1 MLDTER
7 LCIGCMN
14 DSGGEK
20 ICSICGYDQT
30 TKNDTDYLPARS
42 WINDRYLVG
51 RVLEHNGEG
60 VTYIGWDNSTDS
72 IVNIR
77 EYFPSGAAKRNHDCS
92 VSIIEGNEFTFN
104 EGIMSF
110 LELHRKLSALDDLPC
125 LMPTADVFEFG
136 GTAYAVSKAVSGIP
150 LREFLIRNGGD
161 LKWEQAR
168 PLFLP
173 LITTVQGMHEA
184 GIIHRGISPDTIYVG
199 RDGKLRL
206 GGICT
211 RAVRVSGSNLP
222 IQLFPGFSAV
232 EQYGYDVSHRD
243 GEHTDVYGMAATLF
257 RVLMGKAPTDV
268 AERISNDNMQIPT
281 RYAEIIPKYVLSA
294 LANALQIMPTD
305 RLQTIDEFRLALTP
319 VSSDYTNPF
328 TPAPKPAAAGNG
340 QAKAVGTASAKPAA
354 EKTADKPTKGSGKKY
369 AIVSSAVTAAIFI
382 ILAIIVY
389 FALGLGGNNGTGE
402 GSSSS
407 SKPVQTPPSQP
418 ESVVS
423 VPAES
428 GEKLYQVPDLKG
440 KKYADVITNIDY
452 TTLFEFEVADK
463 EFSDEYE
470 RGYII
475 SQEQT
480 SDQTVKKGTVIKI
493 VVSLGPKTT
502 TLPSSIIGKTYDE
515 AVFELLKLGFNYDN
529 IEKLEVYEPDSKAG
543 VVVDV
548 EPGVNEKYDRDIG
561 ITLRVNTYTGEE
573 EDTSSVSS
581 KVPEDNS
588 SKTSS
593 QE

>member
-30 TKNDTDYLPARS
+30 TKNNTDYLPARS

-77 EYFPSGAAKRNHDCS
+77 EYFPSGAARRNADRS
-92 VSIIEGNEFTFN
+92 VSITQGNEFTFN

-110 LELHRKLSALDDLPC
+110 LELHRKLAVLDDLPC
-125 LMPTADVFEFG
+125 LMPTTDVFELG

-173 LITTVQGMHEA
+173 LITTVQSMHEA
-184 GIIHRGISPDTIYVG
+184 GVIHRGISPDTIYVG

-211 RAVRVSGSNLP
+211 RAVRMSGSNLP

-243 GEHTDVYGMAATLF
+243 GKHTDVYGMAATLF

-268 AERISNDNMQIPT
+268 AERILNDNMQIPA

-305 RLQTIDEFRLALTP
+305 RLQTIEEFRLALTP
-319 VSSDYTNPF
+319 VSADYTNPF
-328 TPAPKPAAAGNG
+328 TPAPKPATAGNG
-340 QAKAVGTASAKPAA
+340 HAKAVAAVPVKPAA
-354 EKTADKPTKGSGKKY
+354 EKTEEKKAKGSGKKY
-369 AIVSSAVTAAIFI
+369 AIISSAVTAAIFI
-382 ILAIIVY
+382 VLAIIVY
-389 FALGLGGNNGTGE
+389 FALGLGGNNGGE
-402 GSSSS
+402 DNSSVSSSAPS
-407 SKPVQTPPSQP
+407 APPL

-423 VPAES
+423 VPAED

-440 KKYADVITNIDY
+440 KRYADVISNIDY

-463 EFSDEYE
+463 EFSDEYA

-529 IEKLEVYEPDSKAG
+529 IEKLEVYEPDSTAG

-573 EDTSSVSS
+573 EDTSDVSS
-581 KVPEDNS
+581 EES
-588 SKTSS
+588 SSDVNS